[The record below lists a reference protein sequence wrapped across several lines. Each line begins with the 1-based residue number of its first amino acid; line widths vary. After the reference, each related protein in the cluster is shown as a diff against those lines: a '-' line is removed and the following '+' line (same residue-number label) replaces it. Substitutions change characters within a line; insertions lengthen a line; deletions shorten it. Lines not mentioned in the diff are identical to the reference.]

1 MNNNLFKEF
10 IVKTSNFFL
19 KRKENIK
26 AEKIIFVDAAFTDEY
41 ILYSVMK
48 ISFAIAE
55 NIKGELIVLPPLR
68 ENNRIRDIIKC
79 FHPKKILAFKSLVVQ
94 GFIKNLL
101 KMIYLFLTMKSGE
114 DLLHYKD
121 KNIPAGIH
129 IYDEIL
135 RRDRLSSIERLTI
148 RQKIYLIMSISFFY
162 AMHDMFDRK
171 NISYVVL
178 PDNTYRDGLV
188 YEIIKKKVIPSFTGI
203 DINGLSMHKY
213 QCSADYEHHCR
224 TPDKSIVNNI
234 VNDPKLNVRVE
245 KYLNI
250 RTEGKEKQHDVMRAY
265 STDKIIIDRAWLIK
279 SYKLD
284 ASKPLI
290 LVTAHIFC
298 DAPHGYPNMIFKD
311 YEDWLVKTCVRL
323 KNNRNVEFLIKE
335 HPSTSLYKEEGIIEK
350 ILDQQGLSDRLLEK
364 NINTKSLFTSIDALI
379 TCGGTSGMEFPCFG
393 VPVLLGAKPPYSS
406 FSYVVSPD
414 SEAEYYKEIDNI
426 HKYEKLEPENIN
438 LAKSVFYVI
447 QVVMKVDKN
456 KVGLGSQAYYLGC
469 DFDFNLFM
477 EEMVKDYDQGLGY
490 NNLLEEVGALV
501 NGSDKNII
509 NNECL

>member
-55 NIKGELIVLPPLR
+55 NINAALIVLPPLR

-188 YEIIKKKVIPSFTGI
+188 YEIIKKKVICALKKYGKMAYQGKSQF
-203 DINGLSMHKY
+203 LS
-213 QCSADYEHHCR
+213 R
-224 TPDKSIVNNI
+224 
-234 VNDPKLNVRVE
+234 
-245 KYLNI
+245 
-250 RTEGKEKQHDVMRAY
+250 
-265 STDKIIIDRAWLIK
+265 
-279 SYKLD
+279 
-284 ASKPLI
+284 
-290 LVTAHIFC
+290 
-298 DAPHGYPNMIFKD
+298 
-311 YEDWLVKTCVRL
+311 
-323 KNNRNVEFLIKE
+323 
-335 HPSTSLYKEEGIIEK
+335 
-350 ILDQQGLSDRLLEK
+350 
-364 NINTKSLFTSIDALI
+364 
-379 TCGGTSGMEFPCFG
+379 
-393 VPVLLGAKPPYSS
+393 
-406 FSYVVSPD
+406 
-414 SEAEYYKEIDNI
+414 
-426 HKYEKLEPENIN
+426 
-438 LAKSVFYVI
+438 
-447 QVVMKVDKN
+447 
-456 KVGLGSQAYYLGC
+456 
-469 DFDFNLFM
+469 
-477 EEMVKDYDQGLGY
+477 
-490 NNLLEEVGALV
+490 
-501 NGSDKNII
+501 
-509 NNECL
+509 